1 MRASLPGPCRPSR
14 AASAISRCRTRLAPG
29 CACRSFSPAT
39 TWTRW
44 PPSAAW
50 SGRCSSAP
58 TGPSRPRAR
67 WRGRARCWP
76 GPVSCSTA
84 RGPRR
89 RARPLWCSCCSATSA
104 CPGAAS
110 PTWGA
115 LRMRGWPMP
124 WGFRRTCSAA
134 IFPGPP
140 RARRRSRRG
149 SRPTPSR
156 PARVH
161 CGPVPW
167 CRPCV
172 SGGARRRPSTT
183 TTATIGCPRHR
194 LAVRRSARRCAQACC
209 RGVSCGAPIWWG
221 ARLRAL
227 RPTTW
232 GA

>member
-1 MRASLPGPCRPSR
+1 MRARFGSPWIRCARPRPRWPTSTCPIRPGTDIAFLGGLAKYAMDNSLWQPEYVLNFTNASYLMDPAFSFDASSGAFFGWDPLTAPTTRPAGAIRPTASTRGTCASTASSPGCAVRASLPGPCRPSR

-110 PTWGA
+110 PTWG
-115 LRMRGWPMP
+115 
-124 WGFRRTCSAA
+124 
-134 IFPGPP
+134 
-140 RARRRSRRG
+140 
-149 SRPTPSR
+149 
-156 PARVH
+156 
-161 CGPVPW
+161 
-167 CRPCV
+167 
-172 SGGARRRPSTT
+172 
-183 TTATIGCPRHR
+183 
-194 LAVRRSARRCAQACC
+194 RCE
-209 RGVSCGAPIWWG
+209 
-221 ARLRAL
+221 
-227 RPTTW
+227 
-232 GA
+232 